1 LSFTFTAQNSTAKK
15 RQRDSTE
22 DFFIAI
28 IVSIYLSYPDHK
40 SMTKEFSNRNK
51 RYFQGTQQEKNE
63 QIKNA
68 VRPISKKDISKLFA
82 G

>member
-1 LSFTFTAQNSTAKK
+1 LSFTFTAQNSIAKK

-28 IVSIYLSYPDHK
+28 IISIYLSYPDHK
-40 SMTKEFSNRNK
+40 SMTKFSNRNK